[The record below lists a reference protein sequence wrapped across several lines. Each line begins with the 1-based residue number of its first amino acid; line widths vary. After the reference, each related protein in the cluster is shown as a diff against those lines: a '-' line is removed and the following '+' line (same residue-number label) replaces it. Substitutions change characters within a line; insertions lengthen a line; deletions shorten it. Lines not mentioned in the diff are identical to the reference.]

1 MNRKQRQK
9 NRRTAADLARSAR
22 AKVLEQHTCEN
33 CGGKGGHWVS
43 TRGMSIEAL
52 MTGRDDS
59 EGFWTCPMLYGE
71 DGRRIAA

>member
-52 MTGRDDS
+52 ITGRDYS

>member
-71 DGRRIAA
+71 DGRRLAA

>member
-1 MNRKQRQK
+1 
-9 NRRTAADLARSAR
+9 
-22 AKVLEQHTCEN
+22 
-33 CGGKGGHWVS
+33 
-43 TRGMSIEAL
+43 

>member
-1 MNRKQRQK
+1 
-9 NRRTAADLARSAR
+9 
-22 AKVLEQHTCEN
+22 
-33 CGGKGGHWVS
+33 
-43 TRGMSIEAL
+43 MSIEAL